1 MKKAL
6 IAILLLALLL
16 CGCNSE
22 NTASIVYNDISNAIS
37 EFDTEE
43 TIHISQPEESETSQT
58 NTSEEMVDE
67 SNSNDSFR
75 IKYKKYR
82 YMEKDIVILSL
93 ENNTANNYS
102 VTVTGSY
109 FDANKNLL
117 QTETHSFEGIAS
129 GCQNYFLFAPNMI
142 FDTFQYTLDYIEYQ
156 GECLTAGLT
165 AKFSELREE
174 WWPLAQ
180 VTGDYI
186 TEYPYINASILYH
199 NSGKAGVCI
208 SAVGIAF
215 DEKGKILDI
224 EAQGSIAVDAGKTAS
239 SAMTLYYELTTNN
252 FTWPERFKGKVTAIV
267 VLVDAK
273 STFENLTPAIQVYSQ
288 FDTFAK
294 EK

>member
-1 MKKAL
+1 MKKTL
-6 IAILLLALLL
+6 IVSLLLALLL

-22 NTASIVYNDISNAIS
+22 STVSIVYNDISNAIS
-37 EFDTEE
+37 EFDAEE
-43 TIHISQPEESETSQT
+43 TINISQSEENGTSQAT
-58 NTSEEMVDE
+58 TSEEMVGE

-82 YMEKDIVILSL
+82 YMEKDLVILSL
-93 ENNTANNYS
+93 ENNTAKNYS

-109 FDANKNLL
+109 YDANKNLL

-142 FDTFQYTLDYIEYQ
+142 FDTFQYTLDYSEYQ

-186 TEYPYINASILYH
+186 TEYPYINASILYQ

-215 DEKGKILDI
+215 DENGNILDI
-224 EAQGSIAVDAGKTAS
+224 EAQGSIAVDVGKTAS
-239 SAMTLYYELTTNN
+239 SAMTLYYELTADD
-252 FTWPERFKGKVTAIV
+252 FTWPERFKGQVTAIV

-273 STFENLTPAIQVYSQ
+273 STFENLTPAIQIYSQ

-294 EK
+294 EN